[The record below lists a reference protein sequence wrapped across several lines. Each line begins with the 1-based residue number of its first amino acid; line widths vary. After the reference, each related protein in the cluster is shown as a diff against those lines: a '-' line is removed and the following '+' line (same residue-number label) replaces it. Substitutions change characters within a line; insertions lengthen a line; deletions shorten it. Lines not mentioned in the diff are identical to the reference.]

1 MSQSRHYTE
10 WQNELGEGKLSP
22 NSIDRL
28 VIIHYYK
35 SMNNKSTL
43 VKTIPYLAAVVAAGA
58 AAYAIVKTYKTV
70 KSLDDVLH
78 SIFNGKRVTD
88 EK

>member
-1 MSQSRHYTE
+1 
-10 WQNELGEGKLSP
+10 
-22 NSIDRL
+22 
-28 VIIHYYK
+28 
-35 SMNNKSTL
+35 MNNKSTL

>member
-1 MSQSRHYTE
+1 LSQSRHYTE

-35 SMNNKSTL
+35 SMNNKFTL
-43 VKTIPYLAAVVAAGA
+43 VKALPYLAAAVATGA
-58 AAYAIVKTYKTV
+58 AAYALLKTYKTV
-70 KSLDDVLH
+70 KNLDDVLH
-78 SIFNGKRVTD
+78 SIFNGRKVTD